1 MIYLE
6 DFFKSFSHSQK
17 LLEIARAIQ
26 VRVLRI
32 RIDSEAK
39 GLELSLDL
47 LGTVPDGELL
57 VELEKAM
64 QSELSLSRVRLFLSG
79 FPQENV
85 AAATRIYPLLPW
97 ILYALKRENPLIGSL
112 VSNAVFEDS
121 QKVLTGHLNHS
132 LDTVLENEFANH
144 FELFVQKYLEI
155 HCPFVWEYNNF
166 AKTAAH
172 EAMALE
178 QAEILRREV
187 HEALILSS
195 QAGSPAEESVHSI
208 NPNANS
214 RFGMKGSAKAKP
226 SQPKPKSAKVRDD
239 LPEVGDNHNGQEFMQ
254 PNAVNLDP
262 PAINQDSWE
271 YRAKEAAKENKT
283 VFTRMPKAD
292 GIFWG
297 KGNPTLP
304 VVKIQDMNANTGL
317 VQFDGKVEIDTF
329 NLTKT
334 GNKVRINFYVTDD
347 TGCISCVYFMLPK
360 REWIWHLLS
369 VLSFTVIRK

>member
-1 MIYLE
+1 MEYLE

-39 GLELSLDL
+39 GLELTLDL
-47 LGTVPDGELL
+47 LGTVPDGALL

-64 QSELSLSRVRLFLSG
+64 QSELSLTRVRLFLSG

-85 AAATRIYPLLPW
+85 ATATRIYPLLPW

-132 LDTVLENEFANH
+132 LDIVLENEFANH
-144 FELFVQKYLEI
+144 FELFMLKYLEI
-155 HCPFVWEYNNF
+155 HCPFVWEYNNS
-166 AKTAAH
+166 AKMAAH
-172 EAMALE
+172 EAIVLE

-187 HEALILSS
+187 HEALILSA
-195 QAGSPAEESVHSI
+195 QTGSPDEEPVHSI

-226 SQPKPKSAKVRDD
+226 SQPKPKSAKVRND
-239 LPEVGDNHNGQEFMQ
+239 LPT
-254 PNAVNLDP
+254 VNLDP
-262 PAINQDSWE
+262 PPINQDSWE
-271 YRAKEAAKENKT
+271 YRAKEAAKENMT
-283 VFTRMPKAD
+283 VFTRTPKAD
-292 GIFWG
+292 GILWG

-317 VQFDGKVEIDTF
+317 VQFDGNVEIDTF

-334 GNKVRINFYVTDD
+334 GNKVRVNFYVTD
-347 TGCISCVYFMLPK
+347 
-360 REWIWHLLS
+360 
-369 VLSFTVIRK
+369 